1 MTAYVKGVS
10 AAECWTCRH
19 FYKSLL
25 PDGAVDLDTGAP
37 SPRRSVP
44 LGNPELE
51 ERARELAFERLFV
64 IYDEAVDYEVAV
76 GDGAAKK
83 PSRGAIRAL
92 ADRGCG
98 MVSMPVSVMVPN
110 KASRLNSPLVACS
123 VIASAPGAGAFV
135 RSAECGL
142 LIASPEWCVLQLA
155 LDLPMPQLAE
165 LISELCST
173 YYYELTERA
182 ELVRGEDGTAR
193 AEVRVQEAAL
203 SHRPVPVSCLA
214 AMEEVANGHRSSQ
227 AGRQMARAVR
237 YAVEGA
243 ASPMETAL
251 ALMLSLPRNVGGY
264 GLPKPRM
271 NWVIDVE
278 GGRFRVVDAY
288 WPDAGVGLE
297 YDSDAHHAE
306 KDKIRADS
314 LRRNE
319 VQAGDVR
326 LFTATA
332 LHLSSIE
339 ALDDLAAQ
347 LSRALGRP
355 WRTAG
360 LKPSAQRKALLRTL
374 KRRSIEGL
382 V

>member
-1 MTAYVKGVS
+1 
-10 AAECWTCRH
+10 
-19 FYKSLL
+19 
-25 PDGAVDLDTGAP
+25 
-37 SPRRSVP
+37 
-44 LGNPELE
+44 
-51 ERARELAFERLFV
+51 
-64 IYDEAVDYEVAV
+64 
-76 GDGAAKK
+76 
-83 PSRGAIRAL
+83 
-92 ADRGCG
+92 
-98 MVSMPVSVMVPN
+98 
-110 KASRLNSPLVACS
+110 
-123 VIASAPGAGAFV
+123 
-135 RSAECGL
+135 
-142 LIASPEWCVLQLA
+142 
-155 LDLPMPQLAE
+155 
-165 LISELCST
+165 
-173 YYYELTERA
+173 
-182 ELVRGEDGTAR
+182 
-193 AEVRVQEAAL
+193 
-203 SHRPVPVSCLA
+203 
-214 AMEEVANGHRSSQ
+214 
-227 AGRQMARAVR
+227 
-237 YAVEGA
+237 
-243 ASPMETAL
+243 METAL

-339 ALDDLAAQ
+339 AFDDLAAQ